1 MRWMWRLW
9 LGWVLILGCAA
20 AQTLTPD
27 DVVRGEIL
35 LTMRAG
41 TSIEKARAL
50 ANSVNA
56 DLRPIRVPDTYVLRL
71 RDQQGVTDAALLERV
86 QQAVE
91 RLKNEP
97 DVRYVR
103 PHWRARL
110 MDVPNDPRYGEQW
123 ALPMIRAPEAWDQEK
138 GQAGVRIAI
147 IDDNFERNHPD
158 LAGRF
163 DPLSR
168 NFEADP
174 PDENIDPAPGSFFS
188 HGTLVMGVA
197 AANTNNGVGIAGLCW
212 EGVTVVAL
220 TTTKQSS
227 GFLNG
232 ENILEAMQYVVDNAR
247 DGSGNQVIHTVNM
260 SFGSGFPDPQE
271 NSLIQQM
278 YQRGVVPVASA
289 GNENSSSPRYPS
301 DFDNVIRVSA
311 VGPTGLKASY
321 SNFERID
328 LAAPGGDQQSRL
340 QDGVLSTAIGG
351 SYEYVQGTSFSSP
364 YVAAAVALLISAGA
378 PVHDPNRDP
387 IPPAQEALQETADS
401 QGRAVPDPELGWG
414 IIDVGSAI
422 RGFGGA
428 SITIVSPANN
438 TFTDTRRMRIN
449 VIVRRSTLPQIH
461 LFFMGEEIPRS
472 QWEPFASVSSDGKT
486 ITIFGYELVAPGEG
500 RFDFTVTAVGQDG
513 NTATQTATIN
523 VRSRQ
528 QPAGLAMFA
537 TPYRVSGAPEEIFGA
552 DAILARYLPSQGRYA
567 RYSGSGTREPEASFN
582 PPGVRVRPEG
592 SAIPTPPRGLGYFL
606 RTNSPTFILGDEFI
620 DPNTAYLI
628 PLEPGWNMIGN
639 PFPFSVPWSACEI
652 EVEGQAGV
660 RQRLNI
666 LEAAD
671 KEYIRPQIYRYITL
685 TGEYTWRTAP
695 LGELLPWQAHWVRVL
710 KPCTLIVPPLGTT
723 RSRDEAASEN
733 PRVTPDTRD
742 GWLIRLIAR
751 SGDREDANNFIG
763 VSPRARDEMGS
774 EDVEKPPLF
783 QSYVQLRVIEPR
795 SRAALAQD
803 LRRAAKRL
811 MRWELEV
818 TTDKP
823 NAEVTLRWQQEVPL
837 PTSMRLT
844 LVDSL
849 TGQRISMNRQSAY
862 TFRTDENSRRRFI
875 IEAQPSRLS
884 QLRITNFTIARTR
897 GNQITVQ
904 YALNATASVQ
914 VLVQDSAGRT
924 IARLTGGTRSAGL
937 NTVTWTGRT
946 DSGIAVPPGTYQ
958 IQIIATG
965 EEGDTARAVRPLV
978 ITR

>member
-9 LGWVLILGCAA
+9 LGWVLIVGCAA
-20 AQTLTPD
+20 AQTLTPN
-27 DVVRGEIL
+27 DVVPGEIL

-41 TSIEKARAL
+41 SPIEKVRAL

-56 DLRPIRVPDTYVLRL
+56 DLRPIRVPATYVLRL
-71 RDQQGVTDAALLERV
+71 RDQQGVTDAVLLERV
-86 QQAVE
+86 QRAVDQ
-91 RLKNEP
+91 LKQDA
-97 DVRYVR
+97 DVLYVR
-103 PHWRARL
+103 PNYIRRPA
-110 MDVPNDPRYGEQW
+110 DIPNDPRFGEQW
-123 ALPMIRAPEAWDQEK
+123 ALTLIRAPEAWDQEK
-138 GQAGVRIAI
+138 GQAGVRLAI
-147 IDDNFERNHPD
+147 IDTNFDRNHPD
-158 LAGRF
+158 LTARF

-168 NFEADP
+168 NFVADP
-174 PDENIDPAPGSFFS
+174 PDDNIGPDPGVSFS
-188 HGTLVMGVA
+188 HGTAVMGVA
-197 AANTNNGVGIAGLCW
+197 AASTNNGVGIAGLCW
-212 EGVTVVAL
+212 QGVTVVAL
-220 TTTKQSS
+220 TTTKQDT
-227 GFLNG
+227 FLPLD
-232 ENILEAMQYVVDNAR
+232 NILEAMQHVIDNAR
-247 DGSGNQVIHTVNM
+247 DSSGNQQIHVVNM
-260 SFGSGFPDPQE
+260 SFGSSFPDPQE

-278 YQRGVVPVASA
+278 YQRGVVPVAAA
-289 GNENSSSPRYPS
+289 GNENSSSPLYPS
-301 DFDNVIRVSA
+301 DYENVIRVSA
-311 VGPTGLKASY
+311 VGPSGLKASY
-321 SNFERID
+321 SNYDRID
-328 LAAPGGDQQSRL
+328 LAAPGGDFQTSLR
-340 QDGVLSTAIGG
+340 DGILSTEVGG
-351 SYEYVQGTSFSSP
+351 RYEYNVGTSLASP

-387 IPPAQEALQETADS
+387 IPPAQEALQETANTM
-401 QGRAVPDPELGWG
+401 QRTVPDPELGWG

-428 SITIVSPANN
+428 SVTIVSPANN

-449 VIVRRSTLPQIH
+449 VVVRRSTLPQIR

-472 QWEPFASVSSDGKT
+472 QWEPFAGVSSDGKT
-486 ITIFGYELVAPGEG
+486 ITISGYELVAPGEG
-500 RFDFTVTAVGQDG
+500 RFEFTVTAVGQDG
-513 NTATQTATIN
+513 NPVSATSTIT

-537 TPYRVSGAPEEIFGA
+537 TPYRVSGTPEEIFGA

-582 PPGVRVRPEG
+582 PPGARVRPEG

-606 RTNSPTFILGDEFI
+606 RTNSPAFILGDEFI

-639 PFPFSVPWSACEI
+639 PFPFPVPWSACEI

-660 RQRLNI
+660 RQRFSI

-695 LGELLPWQAHWVRVL
+695 LGELLPWQAHWVRAL

-723 RSRDEAASEN
+723 RSRDESASGN

-763 VSPRARDEMGS
+763 VSLRARDEMGS

-803 LRRAAKRL
+803 LRRAAKRR
-811 MRWELEV
+811 MRWELEI

-875 IEAQPSRLS
+875 VEAHPARLS
-884 QLRITNFTIARTR
+884 QLRITNFTVARTR
-897 GNQITVQ
+897 GNQVTIQ
-904 YALNATASVQ
+904 YALNAAASVQ

-937 NTVTWTGRT
+937 NSVTWTGRT

-978 ITR
+978 MTR